1 MPSSWAW
8 KSSQTFWT
16 QFMSPPSTPSPIS
29 SRIWVWGHLS
39 SFCAGFCQ
47 KSSIR
52 SRDAQERRESENL
65 SPPGVP
71 SNWSTAPGAG
81 MNCGKVRICFCLGEQ
96 EPKLKLVNCHPILL
110 QFGKSRSRKSQQN
123 LEKEIE
129 EIPQNELIQLN
140 WPWDR
145 IGDFL
150 VIPSCQENRLPCS
163 QEERQ
168 PECHPPTWKHFLGS
182 TQLSASCYTGQS
194 QGTSGSFYSLE
205 RHHSTCKRGFFTP
218 GWGEWLP
225 THTGQG

>member
-129 EIPQNELIQLN
+129 EIPQNELIQLQLTLGQD
-140 WPWDR
+140 W
-145 IGDFL
+145 
-150 VIPSCQENRLPCS
+150 RLPCYPILPGKS
-163 QEERQ
+163 SALFPRGEAAWM
-168 PECHPPTWKHFLGS
+168 PPTHLETFFGKYSAVCLLLHRAIPGNLWKFL
-182 TQLSASCYTGQS
+182 
-194 QGTSGSFYSLE
+194 
-205 RHHSTCKRGFFTP
+205 
-218 GWGEWLP
+218 
-225 THTGQG
+225 